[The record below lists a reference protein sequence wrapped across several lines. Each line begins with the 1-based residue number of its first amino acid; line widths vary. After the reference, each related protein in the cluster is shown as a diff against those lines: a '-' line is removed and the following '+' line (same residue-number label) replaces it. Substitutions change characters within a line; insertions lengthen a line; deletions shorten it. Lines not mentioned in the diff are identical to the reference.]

1 HKNYYFI
8 VGPEIKDVIE
18 NYSYLTGRTPLPPM
32 WALGYHQSRWSYS
45 PDKRANEVA
54 EKFREEK
61 IPCDV
66 IHLDINYMDGYRVFT
81 WGLNKF

>member
-1 HKNYYFI
+1 IFFDNTYRSYFDFGKENSNYYYFGADGGHKNYYFI

-45 PDKRANEVA
+45 PD
-54 EKFREEK
+54 
-61 IPCDV
+61 
-66 IHLDINYMDGYRVFT
+66 
-81 WGLNKF
+81 